1 MYNLYNH
8 ALLDMLIS
16 KVYENKVIIRPFM
29 MVRQHVSHES
39 SDLMRK
45 KINIIKSYVNYMKKS
60 LIMI

>member
-1 MYNLYNH
+1 
-8 ALLDMLIS
+8 MLIS

-29 MVRQHVSHES
+29 MVRQHVSHKS

-45 KINIIKSYVNYMKKS
+45 IINIKKNYVNHMKKI

>member
-1 MYNLYNH
+1 
-8 ALLDMLIS
+8 MLIS

-29 MVRQHVSHES
+29 MVRQHVSHKS
-39 SDLMRK
+39 SDLMSK

>member
-1 MYNLYNH
+1 M
-8 ALLDMLIS
+8 LLS

-29 MVRQHVSHES
+29 MIRQHVSHES

-45 KINIIKSYVNYMKKS
+45 KINIKKSYVNDMKKI